1 MVNFNSFRDE
11 IKQIQ
16 KQRKNNDVFIKQ
28 TLLGFLKDACV
39 LLRDSVDSISH
50 PDANFQIEREM
61 LEYGHNYNVVYYYN
75 EHGYSYPKQI
85 KVFNIVYYP
94 GGDVN
99 LEINLWS
106 TNEYDGTVGMEMR
119 QKLLN
124 FLLQYNLIGDI
135 VKRLQYLLPMIKD
148 LQSKQK
154 ESESNMWKSYH
165 NKTGEMFNE
174 VNKNLINGITITLT
188 EPYDFTYG
196 TKTFFGDIL
205 TFIKKDGKRNGELTL
220 HNSTTNQSIS
230 WDKLPFNS
238 LGRIARDLVYHE
250 IRIGE

>member
-28 TLLGFLKDACV
+28 TLLGFLKDTCI
-39 LLRDSVDSISH
+39 LLRDRVDTVSH
-50 PDANFQIEREM
+50 PDAHFQIERVM
-61 LEYGHNYNVVYYYN
+61 VEYGHNYNVIYYYN

-94 GGDVN
+94 GGDLN
-99 LEINLWS
+99 LETNLWS
-106 TNEYDGTVGMEMR
+106 TNEYEGTVGMEMR
-119 QKLLN
+119 ENLLN

-135 VKRLQYLLPMIKD
+135 VKRLQLLLPMIKD

-154 ESESNMWKSYH
+154 ESESNMWKSYRI
-165 NKTGEMFNE
+165 KTNEMFDE
-174 VNKNLINGITITLT
+174 VNKNLINGVSISLT

-196 TKTFFGDIL
+196 KRTFFGDII
-205 TFIKKDGKRNGELTL
+205 TFIKQEGKRNGELIL
-220 HNSTTNQSIS
+220 YNSITNQSVS
-230 WDKLPFNS
+230 WDKLPLNS
-238 LGRIARDLVYHE
+238 LARISRDIVHHE
-250 IRIGE
+250 KNMGE